1 LVTSLIS
8 FVELLHALNTYASRL
23 ESEFVSI
30 ELPPITDDSAA
41 IANFDLSDNYYDNL
55 EQEFNRVYDEFTR
68 RANTVGAVAKDII
81 NLYAELGIPREQI
94 DRNIIDYGS
103 TEPERLGLTKDDIE
117 RLRTKRGKLLDER
130 ERRRNKAESFK
141 KEIQELWAKLGIDE
155 GDRKLFLQ
163 QNRGCDTRTLQAL
176 EEELHRLLDLKRD
189 NLHIFVEDTRMMI
202 AELWEKMYF
211 GDDEVMDFS
220 PAHSDVYTD
229 ALLTAHEM
237 ELERLENLWD
247 ERAPIISLVEK
258 HMELMS
264 EKEELA
270 ASAQDSSRL
279 LSRGPRDPTRLLRE
293 EKTRKRLAK
302 ELPKI
307 EVELKKALED
317 YAHAHGEPLTI
328 NGEPYLDVLM
338 RVSPVAL
345 SRASSARTPTTTTA
359 QPAQT
364 PGMRGRANT
373 ISSTRDHTLQG
384 SVRAKSRPNTKE
396 APMVKPPQRSKT
408 PTARPKTP
416 GDGYSLQRPKTP
428 GENSSYSGSGQFV
441 PRPKTPGEGSLYSA
455 NSSAASTLTRTTGRN
470 LQSAMGHRPQDRFLA
485 SNGRST
491 PALGATPSL
500 GRIPAAQQPMGSPT
514 RPPRLMAAME
524 RPGSSMMGFINR
536 NPLGAKGRPVPS
548 AKGMPMNLHRD
559 TEPASQAQQYIRR
572 KLEQDR
578 QEEEEDVRSSRGRS
592 IRSVSPYGSET
603 NYSTYSSTSHASH
616 LSRDGGVDVRSISG
630 TSDIRSV
637 SDVSRDDDVASAPR
651 ANIYRPNLLK
661 KPFIHNLDPYD
672 SSSNRGSLTSDSDR
686 NFSSSTTTGS
696 ENWEVFEGGESEYGD
711 VVEELTEDRYYGK
724 RPPSRYSA
732 EKTMRVTSEEAWE
745 SGY

>member
-1 LVTSLIS
+1 MEEKRQSLSSTGLSDALQSLHSLCDEIGFAS
-8 FVELLHALNTYASRL
+8 HERETRESQLFQAVKLAVEEQVMNVKSEKTKMYNECQHIITQIKQMERSIKGTDGYHDDDEFAITTPLLNCLQGLKERHKSVKRRHAERYEQVKKLRHALNTYASRL

-30 ELPPITDDSAA
+30 ELPPITDDSAT
-41 IANFDLSDNYYDNL
+41 IANLDLSDNYYDNL

-163 QNRGCDTRTLQAL
+163 QNRGCDMRTLQAL

-247 ERAPIISLVEK
+247 QRAPIISLVEK

-317 YAHAHGEPLTI
+317 YAHTHGEPLTI
-328 NGEPYLDVLM
+328 NGEPYLDVLL

-359 QPAQT
+359 QSAQT

-408 PTARPKTP
+408 PT
-416 GDGYSLQRPKTP
+416 
-428 GENSSYSGSGQFV
+428 
-441 PRPKTPGEGSLYSA
+441 
-455 NSSAASTLTRTTGRN
+455 
-470 LQSAMGHRPQDRFLA
+470 
-485 SNGRST
+485 
-491 PALGATPSL
+491 
-500 GRIPAAQQPMGSPT
+500 
-514 RPPRLMAAME
+514 
-524 RPGSSMMGFINR
+524 
-536 NPLGAKGRPVPS
+536 
-548 AKGMPMNLHRD
+548 
-559 TEPASQAQQYIRR
+559 
-572 KLEQDR
+572 
-578 QEEEEDVRSSRGRS
+578 
-592 IRSVSPYGSET
+592 
-603 NYSTYSSTSHASH
+603 
-616 LSRDGGVDVRSISG
+616 
-630 TSDIRSV
+630 
-637 SDVSRDDDVASAPR
+637 
-651 ANIYRPNLLK
+651 
-661 KPFIHNLDPYD
+661 
-672 SSSNRGSLTSDSDR
+672 
-686 NFSSSTTTGS
+686 
-696 ENWEVFEGGESEYGD
+696 
-711 VVEELTEDRYYGK
+711 
-724 RPPSRYSA
+724 
-732 EKTMRVTSEEAWE
+732 
-745 SGY
+745 